1 MANIN
6 YKLTKIQENL
16 LNIETLREV
25 KEINNICAVLEIPGN
40 FTTNEIL
47 SSLNNMLRKIDH
59 LRIEVLS
66 NKNQYIRSY
75 KKLDNIQL
83 KRFERESDLNSF
95 IEVWKK
101 DSIFDFKKPL
111 YEFLVAE
118 INGVKKQVLI
128 KFHHLI
134 SDIEFTHQ
142 FWRNNLLYFLSF

>member
-101 DSIFDFKKPL
+101 DSIFDFK
-111 YEFLVAE
+111 
-118 INGVKKQVLI
+118 
-128 KFHHLI
+128 
-134 SDIEFTHQ
+134 
-142 FWRNNLLYFLSF
+142 